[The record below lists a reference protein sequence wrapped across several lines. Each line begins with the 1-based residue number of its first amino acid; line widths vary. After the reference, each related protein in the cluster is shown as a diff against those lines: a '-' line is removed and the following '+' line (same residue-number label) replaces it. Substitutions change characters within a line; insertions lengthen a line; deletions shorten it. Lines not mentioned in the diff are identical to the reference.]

1 MNYKPA
7 EFERSLARLKAN
19 IKCVILFGTNEGE
32 MATLAQK
39 CVAAVC
45 GAADDAFNFAALEGD
60 KIAKDGQEV
69 YAEFHAQSL
78 MGGRRAVWVKNADN
92 NLAAP
97 LKEMLPDTKSE
108 NLLILTSN
116 SLNTKSS
123 LITWAKDREDVAIVG
138 CYEEREE
145 NMATAVA
152 ALLQAKGLQADM
164 ATMQLLCA
172 RLSPDRK
179 LNEGEIDKL
188 ATYLGERTQIT
199 PADVTAAVSDAA
211 GANVEDLCFYTA
223 GGEVRK
229 ASAMFK
235 RLLGEGEDA
244 ATLVRQ
250 ISYHFG
256 RLLECAAKTEKGAS
270 AAEAAKSL
278 RPPLKFYRERE
289 FMRQLQIWQRERLL
303 GALKMLYDCERDCKT
318 TGMPA
323 EECAGYTILRIA
335 GAADKLAAR
344 R

>member
-7 EFERSLARLKAN
+7 EFERALSHLN
-19 IKCVILFGTNEGE
+19 PQIKCVILFGTNEGE
-32 MATLAQK
+32 IAILAQK
-39 CVAAVC
+39 CVTAVC
-45 GAADDAFNFAALEGD
+45 GTADDAFNFAALDGD

-78 MGGRRAVWVKNADN
+78 MGGRRVVWVKNADN

-97 LKEMLPDTKSE
+97 LKEMLPETKSE

-116 SLNTKSS
+116 SLNTKST
-123 LITWAKDREDVAIVG
+123 LIIWAKDREDVVVVG

-152 ALLQAKGLQADM
+152 GLLQSKGLQADM

-188 ATYLGERTQIT
+188 ATYMGGRLQIT
-199 PADVTAAVSDAA
+199 PADVVAVSDVA
-211 GANVEDLCFYTA
+211 GANLEDLCFYTA

-244 ATLVRQ
+244 ATLIRQ

-256 RLLECAAKTEKGAS
+256 RLLECLAKTEKGAS
-270 AAEAAKSL
+270 ATEAMKSM

-289 FMRQLQIWQRERLL
+289 FIRQLQIWQRERLL

-323 EECAGYTILRIA
+323 DECAGYTILRIA

-344 R
+344 K